1 MYRIIAVPPPTPG
14 DAGHHSTRLRPAPG
28 ESLASGRAARV
39 GAGPERLDTPV
50 PSGFPR
56 FALPAVGGLLPL
68 GARAPRHAC
77 LRTDGEHP
85 RVDGGPGTTG
95 PGPRPNGRKEES
107 PVSPALRFG
116 PVREEDPTVPAAA
129 PCRRTVR

>member
-1 MYRIIAVPPPTPG
+1 MHRIIVVPPPTPG
-14 DAGHHSTRLRPAPG
+14 DAGHRSTRLRPAPG
-28 ESLASGRAARV
+28 ESLAFGRAAHV
-39 GAGPERLDTPV
+39 EAGPERLDTPV

-77 LRTDGEHP
+77 LRTDGEHV
-85 RVDGGPGTTG
+85 RVGGGPDTTG
-95 PGPRPNGRKEES
+95 PGPRLGGEKRES

-116 PVREEDPTVPAAA
+116 PVREEGPTVPAAA
-129 PCRRTVR
+129 PRRRTVR